1 MIFVTVGSTDFD
13 TLVRQMDAIA
23 TQLGEEITMQIGSGQ
38 YEPLNATTFFRYAP
52 TLDPYMEEA
61 DLVVSHG
68 GLGTVMEALRMG
80 KRLVAVSNPDRYDS
94 HQDDLLSHLSD
105 AGHLI
110 WCRDLATLEQDLRRV
125 RSAHFEPYAE
135 VECRIHVEIKDFLRR
150 RFPRAQRA

>member
-13 TLVRQMDAIA
+13 ALVREMDAVA
-23 TQLGEEITMQIGSGQ
+23 GRLGEETTMQIGSGL
-38 YEPLNATTFFRYAP
+38 YEPQNAATCFRFAP
-52 TLDPYMEEA
+52 SLDAHMQEA

-80 KRLVAVSNPDRYDS
+80 KRLVAVSNPDRYDA
-94 HQDDLLSHLSD
+94 HQDDLLGHLSA

-110 WCRDLATLEQDLRRV
+110 WCRDLATLEGDLLRARD
-125 RSAHFEPYAE
+125 ALLAPYAE
-135 VECRIHVEIKDFLRR
+135 VECRIHIEIKDFLRR